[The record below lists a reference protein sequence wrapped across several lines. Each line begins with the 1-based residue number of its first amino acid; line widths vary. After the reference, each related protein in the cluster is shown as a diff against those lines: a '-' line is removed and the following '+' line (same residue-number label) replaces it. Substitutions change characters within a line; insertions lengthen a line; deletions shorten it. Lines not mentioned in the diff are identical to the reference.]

1 MTEAISNFLDATCE
15 LTPRW
20 FNKPK
25 FHILLHLPDHV
36 RRFGPPMLFATEGF
50 ESFNAVIRS
59 HSIHSN
65 HRAPS
70 RDIAAGMAHHNRI
83 RHLLSGGFFIM
94 PRVRHGRPDEDVL
107 NVPLDSLRPSIYSSR
122 SAWLAKM
129 CPSTFTQRNWRCIGP
144 DPITLLSLD
153 GFDVNVLGLI
163 RTDQVLGHDD
173 WGTSSSGNLSQCQ
186 HFSSHDRT
194 FTGACRKLG
203 RPVSWAETQGGK
215 CGLHIPIPGLRPSS
229 KRFRSAEKVCLPN
242 GDWCGC

>member
-1 MTEAISNFLDATCE
+1 MTQAIANFLDATCE

-25 FHILLHLPDHV
+25 FHIVLHLPDHV

-83 RHLLSGGFFIM
+83 RHFLSGGFFQM
-94 PRVRHGRPDEDVL
+94 PRVMNGRADEQVSDIVL
-107 NVPLDSLRPSIYSSR
+107 PERPSVYHAR

-129 CPSTFTQRNWRCIGP
+129 HPCRVAERNWRCIGP
-144 DPITLLSLD
+144 EPIKLLSLG
-153 GFDVNVLGLI
+153 GFDVKVLGLI
-163 RTDQVLGHDD
+163 RPDQVVHTDD
-173 WGTSSSGNLSQCQ
+173 NV
-186 HFSSHDRT
+186 
-194 FTGACRKLG
+194 GACIIYSNCYCR
-203 RPVSWAETQGGK
+203 RVN
-215 CGLHIPIPGLRPSS
+215 I
-229 KRFRSAEKVCLPN
+229 
-242 GDWCGC
+242 